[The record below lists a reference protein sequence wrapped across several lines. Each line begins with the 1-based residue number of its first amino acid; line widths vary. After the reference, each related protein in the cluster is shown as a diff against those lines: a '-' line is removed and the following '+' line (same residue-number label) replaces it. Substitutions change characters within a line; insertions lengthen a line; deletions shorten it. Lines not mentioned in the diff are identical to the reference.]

1 MSQATDFSRTPGG
14 DFHCQPS
21 VIVRLYSSLSP
32 AGPPRSVAARRLMEM
47 ISADRYLKSKVEG
60 ASKEDSEKIDGN
72 LLAKLLLGSQVRN
85 LNNSIYLWK
94 ETD

>member
-1 MSQATDFSRTPGG
+1 
-14 DFHCQPS
+14 
-21 VIVRLYSSLSP
+21 
-32 AGPPRSVAARRLMEM
+32 MEM

>member
-1 MSQATDFSRTPGG
+1 MSAVCDSALVQLAITGRTSPVRRRPSTDG
-14 DFHCQPS
+14 D
-21 VIVRLYSSLSP
+21 
-32 AGPPRSVAARRLMEM
+32 
-47 ISADRYLKSKVEG
+47 DRYLKSKVEG